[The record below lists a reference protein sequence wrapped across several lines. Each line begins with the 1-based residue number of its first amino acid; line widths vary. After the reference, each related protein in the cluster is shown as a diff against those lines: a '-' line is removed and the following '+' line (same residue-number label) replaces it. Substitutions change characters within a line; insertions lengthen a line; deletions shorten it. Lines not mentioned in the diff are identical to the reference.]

1 MNILFD
7 VNVPWNLRRF
17 LAPHFVATTQQK
29 GWRRLENG
37 DLLAIAQAEF
47 DVFITVDSNLDF
59 QQHIGEF
66 AIAVVVLRGEQNSP
80 AVLSPLMPQVVQL
93 LETCAPG
100 EVSYVYTEIA
110 AAIDKRK
117 GKYRGKTETS

>member
-7 VNVPWNLRRF
+7 VNVPWNLREF
-17 LAPHFVATTQQK
+17 LAPHYVATTQQK

-37 DLLAIAQAEF
+37 DLLAIAQEEF
-47 DVFITVDSNLDF
+47 DVFLTVDSNIDF

-66 AIAVVVLRGEQNSP
+66 AIAVVILRGEQNSP
-80 AVLSPLMPQVVQL
+80 AVLSPLMPQVLQL
-93 LETCAPG
+93 LETCAHG

-117 GKYRGKTETS
+117 GKYRGKKETA